1 MAMQK
6 SFDLRQWSTPLII
19 GAYLVTGISGV
30 MLFLHYGESLIKEAH
45 EWIGMLFVIGAL
57 LHIKNHWTPFKRYF
71 SKPIAQTVIVSSL
84 AAGLTFMVVSGD
96 EPRGNPVRAVMQSIE
111 QAPLSQVAQL
121 QNRDLNDLVQRMQ
134 SAGFSVNDPS
144 QTLQVIADANG
155 HSPREL
161 IPLLFQQ

>member
-1 MAMQK
+1 MATQK
-6 SFDLRQWSTPLII
+6 AIYLRQWSTPLII

-30 MLFLHYGESLIKEAH
+30 MLFFHFGESLIKGAH
-45 EWIGMLFVIGAL
+45 EWIGILFVIGAL

-71 SKPIAQTVIVSSL
+71 SKPIAQAVIVSAL
-84 AAGLTFMVVSGD
+84 AAGLSFMVVSGD
-96 EPRGNPVRAVMQSIE
+96 EPGGNPVRAVMHSIE
-111 QAPLSQVAQL
+111 QAPLTQVAQL
-121 QNRDLNDLVQRMQ
+121 QNRDLNVLVQRMQ
-134 SAGFSVNDPS
+134 RAGFTVTDTS